1 MSYKHFTLND
11 RRRLQELL
19 LRKLTLRE
27 IASMLRRNVSSVSR
41 EIRRNLP
48 KNCNDV
54 RLYNAWNANVLS
66 IMRRREKAWQRE
78 RLREDTPEWAYVI
91 ENLEKYW
98 SPEQIA
104 ERWRREH
111 PEQRP
116 FCFSTIYRAIKA
128 EKLPKIRKEKNL
140 RRRGKPYMPRRSRFN
155 TIQPEHTVRDW
166 PDEIRKRAR
175 TGDWEGDTVCGGV
188 GKGLVVTLVDRKS
201 RYLRVILLEKK
212 DAKSTKDAVIEAL
225 RGLPIHSITFD
236 NGSEFAEFREIE
248 KALDT
253 TVYFAEP
260 HKPWQRGT
268 NENTNDLLRFFFPK
282 GFDFRTVTQADVDAV
297 VDQINNRPRKTLE
310 WKTPLERFQAETSV
324 ALD

>member
-1 MSYKHFTLND
+1 MSYSHFTLEE
-11 RRRLQELL
+11 RRCLQNLL
-19 LRKLTLRE
+19 HDGLTLRE
-27 IASMLRRNVSSVSR
+27 IARRLGRNVSSVSR

-54 RLYNAWNANVLS
+54 RSYNAWNANS
-66 IMRRREKAWQRE
+66 RAIMRRREKAWQRE

-104 ERWRREH
+104 GRWRREH
-111 PEQRP
+111 PEWRA
-116 FCFSTIYRAIKA
+116 FCFSTVYRAIEA
-128 EKLPKIRKEKNL
+128 GRLPKIRKEKNL
-140 RRRGKPYMPRRSRFN
+140 RRHGKPYMPRRSRFN
-155 TIQPEHTVRDW
+155 TIHPDRTTRNW
-166 PDEIRKRAR
+166 PDEIRNRER
-175 TGDWEGDTVCGGV
+175 VGDWEGDTVCGGV
-188 GKGLVVTLVDRKS
+188 GKGLVITLVDRKT
-201 RYLRVILLEKK
+201 RYLLVIRIETKNAKSVK
-212 DAKSTKDAVIEAL
+212 DAIIAAL
-225 RGLPIHSITFD
+225 RGLPVHSITFD

-248 KALDT
+248 KALNT

-282 GFDFRTVTQADVDAV
+282 GFDFRTVTQADVDVV
-297 VDQINNRPRKTLE
+297 VDLINNRPRKTLG
-310 WKTPLERFQAETSV
+310 WKTPLECFRAEAAV